1 MSEPVPDPRDESGWL
16 PMSDAPRDGTV
27 ILGRTRSDM
36 PEDESLPQWS
46 AHRWNDRY
54 VPMKHEGRTPSD
66 YDLGWSVALPVGH
79 GGLPDDWF
87 IGWQP
92 LVKAL
97 PTPNEEVE

>member
-1 MSEPVPDPRDESGWL
+1 MTTPPMSGDWL

-46 AHRWNDRY
+46 SHRWNDRY
-54 VPMKHEGRTPSD
+54 VPMKHEGATEGG

-79 GGLPDDWF
+79 GGLPDGWF

-92 LVKAL
+92 LATPTSNVKDNPDAYA
-97 PTPNEEVE
+97 